1 MPIDHSIMR
10 AGARLYYVMG
20 ASGAGKDSLLG
31 YARRRLVD
39 NLHIVFAHRYITRPA
54 DAGGEN
60 HIALTAVEFEMRRR
74 LGCFALDWQ
83 AHGHCYGIGC
93 EIDLWLSLGI
103 DVVINGS
110 RGHFPQAANRYAN
123 LVGILV
129 EAAPAI
135 LAERLHLRGR
145 EAGTE
150 IHARL
155 RRAANDE
162 LDHHSL
168 VRLRN
173 DGPLQQAGE
182 NLVRILAVGGR
193 KPPTAQT

>member
-1 MPIDHSIMR
+1 MPIEQAAR
-10 AGARLYYVMG
+10 RTGARLYYVMG

-31 YARRRLVD
+31 YARQRLAD
-39 NLHIVFAHRYITRPA
+39 RLHIVFAHRYITRPS
-54 DAGGEN
+54 DSGGEN
-60 HIALTAVEFEMRRR
+60 HVALSMVEFEMRRR

-83 AHGHCYGIGC
+83 AHGNGYGIGC

-110 RGHFPQAANRYAN
+110 RGHFPQAASRYAN

-145 EAGTE
+145 EVGSE
-150 IHARL
+150 IGARL
-155 RRAANDE
+155 QRAANDE
-162 LDHHSL
+162 LDHHCL

-193 KPPTAQT
+193 KPP